1 MISRLLPALL
11 IFFISQTIQA
21 DESEPWFTGPL
32 FALSGQTVPRG
43 HVAVFLSGNTATIDS
58 LYDRLWD
65 KVPTDKAKSVEF
77 NPQFLYGL
85 TDNLDLQYTMSYVQN
100 QNRGSTYGHIGDTLV
115 MLGYQ
120 AFTQDGKRPYLRIT
134 IQQIIPTGLY
144 NNLSESRNGT
154 NITGMGS
161 NQTSFGLDF
170 EYLSQL
176 SATHYLNSTLN
187 ISYTHAMDVSVQ
199 GLNAYGGTSSTH
211 GHLDPGDSVAIDLA
225 TEMSITQQWVA
236 VLEGIFIYQQAAS
249 FKGVIG
255 TPTEDDPQPLGSRS
269 NRSRHRLNHR
279 LIPSKNNIGGIN
291 AIGSGNLDEI
301 TLAPA
306 IEYNFSD
313 QYGVIAGVW
322 FTVAGKNI
330 PAFVAPMVTFNA
342 YW

>member
-1 MISRLLPALL
+1 MISRRLPALL
-11 IFFISQTIQA
+11 IFFISQTLQA
-21 DESEPWFTGPL
+21 GEFEPWFTGPL
-32 FALSGQTVPRG
+32 FATPGQTVPRG
-43 HVAVFLSGNTATIDS
+43 HVDVVLSGNTATIDA
-58 LYDRLWD
+58 LYDRRWGT
-65 KVPTDKAKSVEF
+65 VPTDTAKSVEF
-77 NPQFLYGL
+77 NSQFLYGL

-100 QNRGSTYGHIGDTLV
+100 QNRGSTYAHIGDTLLL
-115 MLGYQ
+115 LGYQ

-187 ISYTHAMDVSVQ
+187 ISYTHAMDVSVR

-211 GHLDPGDSVAIDLA
+211 GHIDPGDSVAIDLA
-225 TEMSITQQWVA
+225 TEISITQQWVA

-255 TPTEDDPQPLGSRS
+255 TPTEDDLQPPGPRR
-269 NRSRHRLNHR
+269 NRLHKRLNHR
-279 LIPSKNNIGGIN
+279 LIPSKNNIGGTN
-291 AIGSGNLDEI
+291 GIGNGNLDQI

-322 FTVAGKNI
+322 FTVAGKNT
-330 PAFVAPMVTFNA
+330 PAFTSPMVTFNA